1 MERAP
6 KAVGYVYAAL
16 APILVGSGVVASS
29 LLVHVPVFY
38 SQGLRYL
45 IGAIALSPFA
55 YPELK
60 RLPRLRLRDIIQL
73 AALTATGLVGFS
85 IAMIEAVR
93 GASPAV
99 VGVIV
104 GCAPIV
110 IAIVAGLGSHMT
122 LTKRIFVAA
131 VVVAGGSALCSGSGS
146 ASASGVAWS
155 VIALLCDALF
165 SLLSA
170 PLVPRMGA
178 RSLATITTAS
188 AGLVLL
194 GLQLTQGTSSL
205 GLTKG
210 EAASTLYLG
219 LAVSMG
225 AFLLW
230 YGGLARIPV
239 SVAGLFVGL
248 IPLAA
253 LLGQVL
259 VLHHRVESGEIL
271 GTLLT
276 VVGIGVGVTGSRLP
290 DTSNARSHAPN
301 EIS

>member
-1 MERAP
+1 M
-6 KAVGYVYAAL
+6 GYVYAAL

-45 IGAIALSPFA
+45 IGAVALLPFA

-60 RLPRLRLRDIIQL
+60 RLPRLNVRDILHL

-85 IAMIEAVR
+85 VAMIEAVR

-110 IAIVAGLGSHMT
+110 IAIAAGLGSRSNFT
-122 LTKRIFVAA
+122 VRIIIAA
-131 VVVAGGSALCSGSGS
+131 IVVAGGSALCSGSGS
-146 ASASGVAWS
+146 ASAPGIAWS
-155 VIALLCDALF
+155 ILALACDALF

-170 PLVPRMGA
+170 PLVPRIGA
-178 RSLATITTAS
+178 RSLATITTGG
-188 AGLVLL
+188 AGVILL
-194 GLQLTQGTSSL
+194 ALQATQGTSSL
-205 GLTKG
+205 GLTAS
-210 EAASTLYLG
+210 EATCTLYLG
-219 LAVSMG
+219 IAVSMG

-239 SVAGLFVGL
+239 SLAGLFVGL

-253 LLGQVL
+253 LLGQAF
-259 VLHHRVESGEIL
+259 VLHHRVERGEIL

-276 VVGIGVGVTGSRLP
+276 VIGIGIGVTSSRASRS
-290 DTSNARSHAPN
+290 TNAHP
-301 EIS
+301 